1 MRRSIILISAAISA
15 LAFCSVVSAQNAA
28 PANQGA
34 KPATAAKPAG
44 PAPVKDISGVWNALP
59 SRAHDGSSWSKG
71 DPPMTAWGEQQ
82 FKSTI
87 PSIGPR
93 GVTLKETNDPVYKCF
108 PSGTP
113 YVYFNPFP
121 IQIVQTPKE
130 VIMLYEYDHTVRHI
144 YIDGR
149 KHPDDITPTYMGHSI
164 GHWEGNDTLVVDTVG
179 FNGKTWLDRVGH
191 PLSDQMHLTERFK
204 RVDANNL
211 QLDLTFDDPK
221 SYPKPWSSQMTFRLH
236 PDWDIMEQICMD
248 NRTFDDF
255 EK

>member
-1 MRRSIILISAAISA
+1 MRNRFVILITTAAA
-15 LAFCSVVSAQNAA
+15 LSFSTAVFAQANQAA
-28 PANQGA
+28 AQGA
-34 KPATAAKPAG
+34 KPAAAAKSPTPFSAH
-44 PAPVKDISGVWNALP
+44 DLSGVWNALP

-71 DPPMTAWGEQQ
+71 DPEMTPWGQER
-82 FKSTI
+82 FKSAK

-93 GVTLKETNDPVYKCF
+93 GVTLAETNDPVYKCF

-121 IQIVQTPKE
+121 VQIVQTPKE
-130 VIMLYEYDHTVRHI
+130 VIILYEYDHTVRHI

-149 KHPDDITPTYMGHSI
+149 KHPDDVTPTYMGHSI
-164 GHWEGNDTLVVDTVG
+164 GHWDGDTLVVDTVG

-191 PLSDQMHLTERFK
+191 PLSDQMHITERFK
-204 RVDANNL
+204 RLDANNL

-221 SYPKPWSSQMTFRLH
+221 SYPQPWSSQMTFRLH
-236 PDWDIMEQICMD
+236 PDWDIMEQVCMD
-248 NRTFDDF
+248 NRSFDEF